1 MNRLLQITFFLHST
15 KLYLLPIGIIILFF
29 FFSLRNQNLAI
40 YPGLGSDKISGF
52 DDHETDGNSR
62 VMFHTDSSLSKT
74 TLDYVLGEKIQ
85 YPYSGIKFIL
95 KNDKNYKNLS
105 GYDFFSV
112 ELSTNSSQEIN
123 IFLHTIIQGFTDES
137 KVLSYRYLLKTIKP
151 IFPNQTFTIPL
162 TSFTVPTWWYV
173 LNKFPDDSLQ
183 KETFRQVAEII
194 IENGYDNQKNVPYS
208 ISVLKI
214 SFLKSIKKR
223 GLYAFCCTLFWIIL
237 YVLIYLVCRN
247 YKLKKTQEQLGSKK
261 IVISYEPL
269 EIGNDSD
276 DNLTRIV
283 TFMAKEYKNQEL
295 SLNQVADGVGV
306 SASKIT
312 QILRE
317 KKNCSYKQ
325 YLNSIRLS
333 EAKRLLLETDRNIVD
348 IAQKVGYSNVTH
360 FNRIFKTTEGISPR
374 QFRTSNEDVQN
385 TASQN

>member
-15 KLYLLPIGIIILFF
+15 KLYLLPIGIIILLFF
-29 FFSLRNQNLAI
+29 HSLRNQNLAI

-62 VMFHTDSSLSKT
+62 VVLHNDSSLSRT
-74 TLDYVLGEKIQ
+74 TLNYVLGEKIQ

-95 KNDKNYKNLS
+95 KKGKYYKNLS

-112 ELSTNSSQEIN
+112 ELSTNSGQEIN
-123 IFLHTIIQGFTDES
+123 LFLHTIIPGFTDES

-151 IFPNQTFTIPL
+151 TLPNQTFMIPL

-183 KETFRQVAEII
+183 KENFRQVAEII

-208 ISVLKI
+208 ISVFKVT
-214 SFLKSIKKR
+214 FRKSIMKR
-223 GLYAFCCTLFWIIL
+223 GVYAFCCILFWITL
-237 YVLIYLVCRN
+237 CSLIYLICRN
-247 YKLKKTQEQLGSKK
+247 YKLKKTQEQVGNKK

-283 TFMAKEYKNQEL
+283 AFIAKEYKNQEL

-306 SASKIT
+306 SPSKIT

-317 KKNCSYKQ
+317 KKSCSYKQ

-374 QFRTSNEDVQN
+374 QFRTSKADVQN
-385 TASQN
+385 TASQS